1 MGSHTKIIFVD
12 GNSTDG
18 TPEAILKSIDQ
29 YQGQKDIKLI
39 SQGAG
44 IGKGDAVRKGFE
56 AASGDLLMILDADL
70 TVPPEDLPKF
80 YLAIAEGRGELI
92 NGSRLVYPME

>member
-1 MGSHTKIIFVD
+1 VERIPDMGSHTEIIFVD

-39 SQGAG
+39 C
-44 IGKGDAVRKGFE
+44 KVRGSE
-56 AASGDLLMILDADL
+56 
-70 TVPPEDLPKF
+70 
-80 YLAIAEGRGELI
+80 RGTPSAK
-92 NGSRLVYPME
+92 GSRPPAATC